1 MNYMSSRQRFYLSL
15 AFAGFVILLH
25 KIAHELYLYWTYK
38 WVDIPM
44 HILGGIMAGLFT
56 FIFLRAA
63 GFAERTRSL
72 IIGVLIVGVAW
83 EILELLYRVDVLTVR
98 YWIDTAKDL
107 VNDTIGGIISI
118 YIWKKIPNQK

>member
-1 MNYMSSRQRFYLSL
+1 MSNRQRFYLAL

-25 KIAHELYLYWTYK
+25 KIAHELYLYWTYR

-56 FIFLRAA
+56 FVFLRI
-63 GFAERTRSL
+63 TRLSENTRNL
-72 IIGVLIVGVAW
+72 IIGVLLVGIGW
-83 EILELLYRVDVLTVR
+83 EILELLYKVDALSTR
-98 YWIDTAKDL
+98 YWIDTVKDL
-107 VNDTIGGIISI
+107 IDDTIGGLISI

>member
-1 MNYMSSRQRFYLSL
+1 MNSRQRFYLSL

-25 KIAHELYLYWTYK
+25 VIATELYLYWTYRG
-38 WVDIPM
+38 VDIPM

-56 FIFLRAA
+56 YLFLRVA
-63 GFAERTRSL
+63 GFSERTRSVL
-72 IIGVLIVGVAW
+72 LGVLVVGVAW
-83 EILELLYRVDVLTVR
+83 EVLELIYKVEPLTVR

>member
-1 MNYMSSRQRFYLSL
+1 MSNRQRFYFAL
-15 AFAGFVILLH
+15 AFAAFVILLH

-56 FIFLRAA
+56 FVFLRI
-63 GFAERTRSL
+63 TRLPESTKNVL
-72 IIGVLIVGVAW
+72 IGVMIVGVGW
-83 EILELLYRVDVLTVR
+83 EVLELLYKVDALSTR
-98 YWIDTAKDL
+98 YWIDTVKDL
-107 VNDTIGGIISI
+107 IDDTIGGLISI